1 LQACDF
7 LLKIKRL
14 VNVHDFHRKSIE
26 EIRAVAWWQQ
36 SSETAP
42 MPTF

>member
-14 VNVHDFHRKSIE
+14 VNVHDFHCKSIE
-26 EIRAVAWWQQ
+26 EIRAAAW
-36 SSETAP
+36 
-42 MPTF
+42 